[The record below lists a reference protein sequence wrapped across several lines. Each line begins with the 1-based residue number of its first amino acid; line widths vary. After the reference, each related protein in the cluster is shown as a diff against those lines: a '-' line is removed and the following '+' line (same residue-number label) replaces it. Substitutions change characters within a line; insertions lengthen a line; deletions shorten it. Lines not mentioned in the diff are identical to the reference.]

1 MVIMVFKEPREPRNF
16 EEDLSNSNNPLLRK
30 AWEKILRYKFGR
42 DCEIYWKDDKCIQLG
57 LGTDTVVKTSKGRR
71 FSVETKTRNFN
82 CLSKDY
88 IMEIVT
94 HVYDREEK
102 PRIHLRSKEG
112 WIYSTTAEYIF
123 HATLNKD
130 ETDILEVIFYSLS
143 PFKLEKYKSE
153 FEQYENLWLATK
165 YDDSGRFQLT
175 LNKLIPV
182 EVIKKDSEDFWEWR
196 ANGN

>member
-1 MVIMVFKEPREPRNF
+1 MAEPRNF
-16 EEDLSNSNNPLLRK
+16 KEDLVNSNDPILRK
-30 AWEKILRYKFGR
+30 AWEKIIRYKFGS
-42 DCEIYWKDDKCIQLG
+42 DCEISWKDDKGIQLG

-71 FSVETKTRNFN
+71 FSVETKARNFN

-88 IMEIVT
+88 IMEIVS
-94 HVYDREEK
+94 HVYDREEN

-123 HATLNKD
+123 HATLN
-130 ETDILEVIFYSLS
+130 ENGTDILEAIFYSLS

-153 FEQYENLWLATK
+153 FEQYKNLWLSTK
-165 YDDSGRFQLT
+165 YDSEFQLT

-182 EVIKKDSEDFWEWR
+182 EVIKKDSDDFWEWR
-196 ANGN
+196 INGN